1 MHKNRTTADCVGSY
15 VCRLNPVDHP
25 SKLMCSGMPKQT
37 TLKRMTIELVARS
50 VASSRAKDRYRS
62 FMCQSGRK
70 QTKPISFLYLQTNI
84 LRRGDTQRHATDEP
98 EFLALKHESRIFGH
112 SSNPLCGF
120 SMMEQ
125 ATLCAVWPM
134 ENLLGSSLNQI
145 QYRVGLLSENPTL
158 MPQSKDLCMR
168 DHLIFHDGGARTSR
182 RWKGFQ
188 AEGSGSTFVRPASC
202 STSNFKPS
210 HVAVM
215 HFLPY
220 QTETNQASE
229 IWAAKLFP

>member
-1 MHKNRTTADCVGSY
+1 MCFRHILDTFWTRFAKMCLKCVRPHIVLQHRFADRPRRNKEILEMHKNRTTADCVGSY
-15 VCRLNPVDHP
+15 ICRLNAVDHP

-98 EFLALKHESRIFGH
+98 EFLALKYDSRIFGY

-125 ATLCAVWPM
+125 ARLCSVWPT
-134 ENLLGSSLNQI
+134 ENWIGSSMNHI
-145 QYRVGLLSENPTL
+145 QGWMTV
-158 MPQSKDLCMR
+158 
-168 DHLIFHDGGARTSR
+168 
-182 RWKGFQ
+182 
-188 AEGSGSTFVRPASC
+188 
-202 STSNFKPS
+202 
-210 HVAVM
+210 
-215 HFLPY
+215 
-220 QTETNQASE
+220 
-229 IWAAKLFP
+229 